1 MFGNV
6 LTVGDLF
13 MENDDWVNDEEAQV
27 FQRIEDLIREF
38 KKDNPLKRATTLY
51 VNSSEETES
60 YLMWFASTYN
70 LTSKKTK
77 GVTRVG

>member
-1 MFGNV
+1 MITSV

-13 MENDDWVNDEEAQV
+13 MENDDWLNDEEAQV

-38 KKDNPLKRATTLY
+38 KKDNLFKKPTTLY
-51 VNSSEETES
+51 INNEEETRS
-60 YLMWFASTYN
+60 YLMWFASTYK
-70 LTSKKTK
+70 LKAKKTD

>member
-1 MFGNV
+1 MFASV

-38 KKDNPLKRATTLY
+38 KKDNPLKKPTTLY
-51 VNSSEETES
+51 VNTEEETQS
-60 YLMWFASTYN
+60 YLMWFASTYK
-70 LTSKKTK
+70 LKAKKTK
-77 GVTRVG
+77 GVTCVR